1 MTGSGQKMSIDMHPR
16 VPLNAAII
24 QDSYGVPFR
33 NTFVHPK
40 FKAPLFYSNIALI
53 ELNGNVGDVGKSPA
67 CFSEGASDITGMDAT
82 YEGFGSSDRKTLKNE
97 PVAIIANDLC
107 DEILDSNNTHHL
119 INKAKLKGTLSKGAN
134 DEIVCTMGKYVGATD
149 KYTVSME

>member
-1 MTGSGQKMSIDMHPR
+1 MHPR

-53 ELNGNVGDVGKSPA
+53 DLNGTVDGRCPT
-67 CFSEGASDITGMDAT
+67 FLSEGKHDITGEEAT
-82 YEGFGSSDRKTLKNE
+82 YVGYGSTPKKKESVT
-97 PVAIIANDLC
+97 VIANDLC
-107 DEILDSNNTHHL
+107 DEILHANNSHHL
-119 INKAKLKGTLSKGAN
+119 INKAKLKGTLSEGAN
-134 DEIVCTMGKYVGATD
+134 EEIVCTMGKYVEATD